1 MPFAPVMGM
10 ETQTTPRSLDAY
22 SHAPASTVPVAREP
36 LRYREHAGRRVGILV
51 WPSGDGWRG
60 AWSMGSGAWYAV
72 RGRWGSEDLA
82 AEKTFLAARSSLGQD
97 GLRRRRPSAPP
108 AHRPPTLCGA
118 EGGET
123 GEGGQAPALRAAS
136 EQWSELR
143 RDWQTAEMRLAR
155 RQSAIC
161 LGEGSAEHA
170 ENAKSLRDL
179 EREAES
185 ARQRMDDYLNVV
197 LRMLRPHA
205 GSGTS

>member
-1 MPFAPVMGM
+1 M
-10 ETQTTPRSLDAY
+10 
-22 SHAPASTVPVAREP
+22 AREP

-60 AWSMGSGAWYAV
+60 AWSVGSGAWYAV

-82 AEKTFLAARSSLGQD
+82 AEKTFIAARASLGQD
-97 GLRRRRPSAPP
+97 GLRRRRPSVPP
-108 AHRPPTLCGA
+108 AHRPPMLREGMA
-118 EGGET
+118 EVA
-123 GEGGQAPALRAAS
+123 EGGQAPALRAAS

-161 LGEGSAEHA
+161 LGERSE
-170 ENAKSLRDL
+170 EDAKSLRDL

-197 LRMLRPHA
+197 LRMLRPA
-205 GSGTS
+205 GNTNS

>member
-1 MPFAPVMGM
+1 M
-10 ETQTTPRSLDAY
+10 EIQTTPRSLDAY
-22 SHAPASTVPVAREP
+22 SHASAPPVPVAREP

-51 WPSGDGWRG
+51 WPGGDGWRG

-72 RGRWGSEDLA
+72 RGRWVSEDLA
-82 AEKTFLAARSSLGQD
+82 AEKTFMAARSSLGQD

-108 AHRPPTLCGA
+108 PVHRPPMPCAPGA
-118 EGGET
+118 SEANGS

-161 LGEGSAEHA
+161 LGEGSEEQAQD
-170 ENAKSLRDL
+170 AKSLRDL

-197 LRMLRPHA
+197 LRMLRPQA
-205 GSGTS
+205 GNTTS

>member
-1 MPFAPVMGM
+1 M
-10 ETQTTPRSLDAY
+10 
-22 SHAPASTVPVAREP
+22 AREP

-108 AHRPPTLCGA
+108 AHRPPTLCGG

-136 EQWSELR
+136 EQWNELR
-143 RDWQTAEMRLAR
+143 RDWQTAEMQLAR

-161 LGEGSAEHA
+161 LGEGSAEHP

-197 LRMLRPHA
+197 LRMLRPQA

>member
-1 MPFAPVMGM
+1 M
-10 ETQTTPRSLDAY
+10 ETHTTPRSLDAY
-22 SHAPASTVPVAREP
+22 AHAPAPSVPVAREP

-82 AEKTFLAARSSLGQD
+82 AEKTFIAARSSLGQD
-97 GLRRRRPSAPP
+97 GLRRRRPSATP
-108 AHRPPTLCGA
+108 AHRPAALCA
-118 EGGET
+118 ETEEAGER
-123 GEGGQAPALRAAS
+123 GQAPALRAAS

-161 LGEGSAEHA
+161 LGEGPA
-170 ENAKSLRDL
+170 ENAEDAKSLRDL

-197 LRMLRPHA
+197 LRMLRPQA
-205 GSGTS
+205 GNASS